1 MSLVLALFVA
11 CATTGAHSAGAA
23 PPVPPESLAMRPT
36 PPPPP
41 PGSLYSDVGGR
52 ALIGMDNN
60 ARRVGDLVTVLV
72 NEADS
77 TSMSANTALQRRSS
91 TSAEISA
98 LFGLRKAIL
107 DANPNMGGTLGLGGS
122 SGSETTG
129 DGETSRQGSLSAVLT
144 CKITEVLANGNL
156 QIWGQ
161 KEIRVNGETQYLTL
175 TGEIRP
181 RDLRLD
187 NTVQSSL
194 IFGSKVEFTG
204 KGDLASQQHQ
214 GWGTTVTN
222 AIWPF

>member
-1 MSLVLALFVA
+1 MTFLLLLA
-11 CATTGAHSAGAA
+11 CATTGANSAGAA
-23 PPVPPESLAMRPT
+23 PPVPPEMLAMQGPA
-36 PPPPP
+36 PAPP

-77 TSMSANTALQRRSS
+77 TSMSANTALSRSS
-91 TSAEISA
+91 STNAEISA
-98 LFGLRKAIL
+98 LFGLRRTIL
-107 DANPNMGGTLGLGGS
+107 DANPDMGGTLGLGGS

-144 CKITEVLANGNL
+144 CKITQVLPNGNL

-204 KGDLASQQHQ
+204 QGDLASQQRQ
-214 GWGTTVTN
+214 GWGTAVTN